1 MNIKVFKAIIALLTV
16 VILILGGLL
25 MAQKTEMT
33 KKWNPCPTLTLLSRH
48 RSARPLPKLSAPS
61 DNRTERNIR

>member
-33 KKWNPCPTLTLLSRH
+33 KKME
-48 RSARPLPKLSAPS
+48 PLPDIDTSVSAQQLKATAKAFS
-61 DNRTERNIR
+61 TTG

>member
-33 KKWNPCPTLTLLSRH
+33 KKME
-48 RSARPLPKLSAPS
+48 PLPDIDTSVSTQQRKATAKAFS
-61 DNRTERNIR
+61 TTG